1 MKFKLYIKRKKDA
14 TYLAYGT
21 GSMRYIRELLFDYI
35 VENDLYNQDE
45 VEFKI
50 ERL

>member
-1 MKFKLYIKRKKDA
+1 MRFKLYIKREKDDK
-14 TYLAYGT
+14 YLAYGT
-21 GSMRYIRELLFDYI
+21 GSLGYIRELLFDYI